1 MHLGTLSGADVISAG
16 SMVSWAG
23 LGWEQTAET
32 LDSGLSLA
40 LEGLRAVPERPRR
53 GLGEQMGVGVFRGW
67 RNSGIDCG
75 GEQGRDGPDLGSGSM
90 QLPRGACP
98 SAWNMAGGARQNLF
112 PSTFKSSW

>member
-1 MHLGTLSGADVISAG
+1 MHLGTLSGADIISAG

-23 LGWEQTAET
+23 LGRGQTAET
-32 LDSGLSLA
+32 LDSGLSPA

-53 GLGEQMGVGVFRGW
+53 GLGEQMGVFGGW
-67 RNSGIDCG
+67 RNSGIHCG
-75 GEQGRDGPDLGSGSM
+75 GEQGRDGPDPGSGSM